1 MVKKKHIKKIKKG
14 LGIIKKDV
22 VAFGIEAK
30 KAAKAAQKYRM
41 DMEAKARARRLNQLK
56 TIDEEVKYLNKKK
69 SK

>member
-30 KAAKAAQKYRM
+30 KAAKAAQKY
-41 DMEAKARARRLNQLK
+41 Q
-56 TIDEEVKYLNKKK
+56 EEY
-69 SK
+69 